1 MGSIC
6 KNRGDNTIMARTR
19 GVLID
24 TTIGKLFNGVAN
36 TSAANA
42 YTLIAG
48 SQSKLTQFVRAGNAA
63 VALNI
68 NGGILFT
75 STTLITSYEATVD
88 FSPTVQGI
96 VMKLRTGS
104 TYATSSIVA
113 TINLPTTKIYVP
125 AGRSA
130 PTGARSIATVSINV
144 TAGNRI
150 FWDITQIGIGVPG
163 TNLTVKLTYYTG
175 Y

>member
-1 MGSIC
+1 
-6 KNRGDNTIMARTR
+6 MARTR

-24 TTIGKLFNGVAN
+24 TTIGKVFNGVAN

-48 SQSKLTQFVRAGNAA
+48 SQSKLTQFVRSGNAA

-75 STTLITSYEATVD
+75 STTLITAYEATVD
-88 FSPTVQGI
+88 FSPAVQGI
-96 VMKLRTGS
+96 VMKLKTGS
-104 TYATSSIVA
+104 TYDTSSIVA
-113 TINLPTTKIYVP
+113 TINLPTTKTYVP
-125 AGRSA
+125 AGRTVPA
-130 PTGARSIATVSINV
+130 TGARSIATVSINV

-163 TNLTVKLTYYTG
+163 ANLTVKLTYYTG